1 MKETSKKEHLLCDST
16 DNSMCREG
24 KAIEKKIIKLE
35 IAYKWD
41 GPKKMTANRYGVY

>member
-1 MKETSKKEHLLCDST
+1 MKETSKKEHLLYEST
-16 DNSMCREG
+16 DNSMSREG
-24 KAIEKKIIKLE
+24 KVIEKKNKLA